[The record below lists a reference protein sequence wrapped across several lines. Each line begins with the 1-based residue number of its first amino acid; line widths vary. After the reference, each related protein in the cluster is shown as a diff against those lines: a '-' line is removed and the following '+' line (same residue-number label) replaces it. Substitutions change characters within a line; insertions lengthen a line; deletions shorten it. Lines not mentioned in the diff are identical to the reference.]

1 MSKSMLE
8 AFCKAQYNALNAK
21 DNKERIGYMIAGI
34 KDGKFYDLST
44 GTDYGVFDES
54 IPDTE
59 FIPESALEIQRVT
72 GAKLATF
79 SMGMNK
85 FFDVYGANPKGSK
98 DVDGTDTDSSD
109 DAEDERNDTVVD
121 STSVNDADSD
131 SDSNTP
137 KVDYEALEKACKKAI
152 KKGDLKKAGKL
163 LEKLVDQD
171 CHKKLSKKLAKA
183 SK

>member
-1 MSKSMLE
+1 MIE
-8 AFCKAQYNALNAK
+8 AFAKAQYNALNAK

-34 KDGKFYDLST
+34 KDGKFYDLKT
-44 GTDYGVFDES
+44 DTDYGVFDES
-54 IPDTE
+54 IPDTV

-79 SMGMNK
+79 SMAMNK
-85 FFDVYGANPKGSK
+85 FFDEYGSNPKGSEDEVD
-98 DVDGTDTDSSD
+98 DVQDTECDTNTDTDTSSD
-109 DAEDERNDTVVD
+109 GEVPEI
-121 STSVNDADSD
+121 
-131 SDSNTP
+131 
-137 KVDYEALEKACKKAI
+137 DYEALEKACKKAI